1 MIATGAQA
9 RKLRSPCRGRHT
21 LRTVADAAVL
31 RESFA
36 RDRGS
41 RSSAR
46 FIGAEVASTAQA
58 LGVEV
63 TLVDMA
69 RVPLERVLG
78 GRWASSSPPA
88 SGSRGSTCAS
98 ASASRSSWPGST
110 AVSRGWSHGR
120 QQGHLRRGARRR
132 RRRAGGRPRG
142 RTRRDPDRRLRPH
155 RAPRRLRVR
164 RRRVRLATVRI
175 SPRARRA
182 LDVGGRPGAS
192 VAQAILGRERPYDD
206 LPYFWSDQFG
216 LRLQHVGHAEA
227 WAAVELD
234 GNDESFTARY
244 VDHGGQPLA
253 VLLANRPREVSVARR
268 ELTAAA
274 LAEAA

>member
-1 MIATGAQA
+1 MPG
-9 RKLRSPCRGRHT
+9 GVHT

-41 RSSAR
+41 RSSR
-46 FIGAEVASTAQA
+46 GFIGAEVASTAQA

-78 GRWASSSPPA
+78 AEVGRLLAA
-88 SGSRGSTCAS
+88 RFREQGVDLRLGVGLAKFLAGDDGRVAGVELTDGSKVTCDA
-98 ASASRSSWPGST
+98 ALV
-110 AVSRGWSHGR
+110 AV
-120 QQGHLRRGARRR
+120 GAEPVVDLV
-132 RRRAGGRPRG
+132 GE
-142 RTRRDPDRRLRPH
+142 RDGIPTDACWPH

-164 RRRVRLATVRI
+164 RRRVRLATLRI

-182 LDVGGRPGAS
+182 LDVGGRSGAS

-216 LRLQHVGHAEA
+216 LRSST
-227 WAAVELD
+227 WATPRR
-234 GNDESFTARY
+234 GPRSSWTATTSRSR
-244 VDHGGQPLA
+244 LA
-253 VLLANRPREVSVARR
+253 TSTTAGSRSRCSSPTGLARR
-268 ELTAAA
+268 VSPAAS
-274 LAEAA
+274 